1 MGKDKT
7 ALYAGTFDPVTF
19 GHLDIM
25 ERSLAVYDKLVVA
38 VAENPKKEPLFSTE
52 ERLEMIRGVT
62 SDIVGLETTS
72 YDCLTVDFAREIGA
86 CSLVRG
92 LRAVSDFEDE
102 FKMALANRKLAE
114 DIDTVFFM
122 PSEQYFYLSSSLIK
136 EIARMGGSIDC
147 FAPLSVAERVYKRIA
162 ESGGR
167 NGEK

>member
-1 MGKDKT
+1 MASGKI

-19 GHLDIM
+19 GHLDIID
-25 ERSLAVYDKLVVA
+25 RSLKVYKKVVVA
-38 VAENPKKEPLFSTE
+38 VAKNPPKTPLFSSE
-52 ERLEMIRGVT
+52 ERLALLREVT
-62 SDIVGLETTS
+62 DEIDRLEVIAYDGLTIK
-72 YDCLTVDFAREIGA
+72 FAREIGA
-86 CSLVRG
+86 TSLVRG

-147 FAPLSVAERVYKRIA
+147 FAPKPVAELVYKKM
-162 ESGGR
+162 SGDV
-167 NGEK
+167 K